1 MRLYNHVHM
10 EQCLVIG
17 KFSLEKQGES
27 QWQECWGQSFP
38 QCFLDHRISLE
49 ALHGWLELVGS
60 IAKLESSKH

>member
-1 MRLYNHVHM
+1 MLHTIH
-10 EQCLVIG
+10 
-17 KFSLEKQGES
+17 LEKQGES